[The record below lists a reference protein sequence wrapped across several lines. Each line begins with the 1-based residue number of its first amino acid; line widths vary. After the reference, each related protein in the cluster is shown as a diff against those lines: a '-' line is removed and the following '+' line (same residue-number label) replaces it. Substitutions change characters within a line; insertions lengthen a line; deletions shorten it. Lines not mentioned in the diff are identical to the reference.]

1 MSFEG
6 HSIQGRRTLGTPV
19 DEDAILFEP
28 LQRTGWKFWAIVA
41 ILVYIITFGVSAYY
55 RQMTQ
60 GLGITGLNYP
70 VYWGMYII
78 NTIFFI
84 AISYGGTLTSAILHI
99 FGIRWRTP
107 ITRAAEVMTAC
118 ALSVGAVNI
127 VLDMGRPDRVLN
139 LILYGRWQS
148 PILWDFYA
156 VSLYMASS
164 LLYLYLPLIP
174 DIAELKER
182 FPRRRWLYG
191 PLSLGWTGTPKQKKR
206 LEKIIDIMAVLM
218 VPIAVI
224 VHTVLSYL
232 FSLTTQPMWHSTL
245 MGPYFV
251 MGAIYSGMAGL
262 VIVMALL
269 RRFLNLERY
278 IKPKHFNYMGLM
290 ILTMTAVWLYF
301 TFSEYITTYY
311 GQEPSH
317 LEVLYAKFF
326 GEFAPYFWIQVVLC
340 LVVPVLTL
348 SFRRTRTIVGT
359 VVASVLILTGMWLE
373 RFLIIIPTLT
383 RPRLPI
389 DLPFTIGTYKAS
401 GDEWAIMAASA
412 AAIAL
417 LYLIFIKLFPI
428 VPVWEIREEREHE
441 REKRSLEQPLEPVSE
456 VASSSRLL
464 TRRLP

>member
-1 MSFEG
+1 MSEG
-6 HSIQGRRTLGTPV
+6 PSTQERKTLLKPG

-28 LQRTGWKFWAIVA
+28 LQRIGWRFWAVAA
-41 ILVYIITFGVSAYY
+41 ILLLIIIFGVLAYY
-55 RQMTQ
+55 RQVTQ

-84 AISYGGTLTSAILHI
+84 AISYGGTLTSAILRI
-99 FGIRWRTP
+99 FGVRWRTP

-118 ALSVGAVNI
+118 TLSVGAVNI
-127 VLDMGRPDRVLN
+127 VLDMGRPDRVLH
-139 LILYGRWQS
+139 LILYGRYQS

-156 VSLYMASS
+156 ISLYMVCS

-182 FPRRRWLYG
+182 FPRRRWFYG
-191 PLSLGWTGTPKQKKR
+191 PLSLRWTGTPQQKKR
-206 LEKIIDIMAVLM
+206 LERIIDIMAVAM
-218 VPIAVI
+218 VPIAVM

-232 FSLTTQPMWHSTL
+232 LSLTTQPMWHSTL

-269 RRFLNLERY
+269 RRFRHLERY
-278 IKPKHFNYMGLM
+278 LKPKHFNYMGLM
-290 ILTMTAVWLYF
+290 ILGMTAVWLYF

-317 LEVLYAKFF
+317 MEVFYAKFF
-326 GEFAPYFWIQVVLC
+326 GEFAPYFWTQVGLC
-340 LVVPVLTL
+340 LLVPVLLL
-348 SFRRTRTIVGT
+348 SWRRTRTIVGT
-359 VVASVLILTGMWLE
+359 VVASGLILVGMWLE
-373 RFLIIIPTLT
+373 RLLIIIPTLT
-383 RPRLPI
+383 RPRLPA
-389 DLPFTIGTYKAS
+389 DLPFTIGTYRPTS
-401 GDEWAIMAASA
+401 TEWAIMAASA

-428 VPVWEIREEREHE
+428 VPVWEIRQEREQE
-441 REKRSLEQPLEPVSE
+441 QARFEQPPEPVNDA
-456 VASSSRLL
+456 ASSSPLL
-464 TRRLP
+464 AR